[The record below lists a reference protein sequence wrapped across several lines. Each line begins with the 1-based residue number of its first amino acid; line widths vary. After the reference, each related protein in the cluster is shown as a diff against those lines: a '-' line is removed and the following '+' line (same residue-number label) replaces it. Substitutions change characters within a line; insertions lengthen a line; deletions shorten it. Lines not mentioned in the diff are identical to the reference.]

1 MKAINS
7 NIKVLRE
14 EARISQQE
22 FAEALGV
29 DVKTVKS
36 WENGKLEPSC
46 EEIKQMCPLLRIHY
60 EDLIERDIL
69 AERINA
75 GKEMKKNGNRSTYDW
90 YYGNR
95 LTFAFYLSY
104 IIIIPVVFLCLF
116 LILGKLYDA
125 QLSQLPVQAQVVEAM
140 PSKLFI
146 QIVLSAEVCGFIS
159 AIYLLIYLFKKGIIK
174 FQWWM
179 IFIAFITFSI
189 LTFICTFL
197 VPVFYIFAIYKGLIR
212 KGKNH

>member
-1 MKAINS
+1 MKAIHS

-22 FAEALGV
+22 FADALGV

-36 WENGKLEPSC
+36 WENGKLEPTN
-46 EEIKQMCPLLRIHY
+46 EEIQQMCPLLRIHY

-104 IIIIPVVFLCLF
+104 IIIIPVVFLFLF
-116 LILGKLYDA
+116 LIIGKLYDA
-125 QLSQLPVQAQVVEAM
+125 QLSQLPVQAQEAMTM
-140 PSKLFI
+140 PSKQFL